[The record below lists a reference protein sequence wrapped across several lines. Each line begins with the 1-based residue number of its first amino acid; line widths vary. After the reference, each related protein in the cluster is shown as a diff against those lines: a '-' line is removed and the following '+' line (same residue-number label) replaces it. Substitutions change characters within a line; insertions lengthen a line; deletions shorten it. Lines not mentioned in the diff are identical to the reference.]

1 VIAAIRSAQPL
12 DVDGWYGVGDASV
25 NGPVADA
32 LVLSRG
38 GERPVFVFSPG
49 EGVWHISARCPAGV
63 RMDLEKVVRDL
74 ARSCDGDG
82 GGHRCRAG
90 ATISA
95 RYLDQFRKGLAEAMA
110 A

>member
-1 VIAAIRSAQPL
+1 M
-12 DVDGWYGVGDASV
+12 
-25 NGPVADA
+25 
-32 LVLSRG
+32 LSRE

-63 RMDLEKVVRDL
+63 RMDLEKVIRDL

-90 ATISA
+90 ATISD